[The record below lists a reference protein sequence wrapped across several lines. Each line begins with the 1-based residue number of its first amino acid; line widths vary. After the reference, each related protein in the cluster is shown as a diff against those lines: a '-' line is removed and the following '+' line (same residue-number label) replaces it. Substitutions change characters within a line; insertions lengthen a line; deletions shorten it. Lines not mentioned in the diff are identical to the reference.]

1 MKTIERDIKKAVV
14 YQIYVKSFCD
24 SNGDGIG
31 DIPGIISKL
40 DYLENLGVDYL
51 WLTPI
56 YPSPQRDN
64 GYDVSDYCAIDPAY
78 GTMADFDELVELA
91 RERGMGIML
100 DMVLCHTSSE
110 HTWFQRALA
119 GNEKYRRY
127 YILRDGRNSAE
138 PADPGEPPT
147 NWQCAFGGSAWEWEP
162 RLGKWYLH
170 LHDVSQPDLD
180 WTNPEVRAEAAR
192 VVRFWK
198 SRGVMGFRFDVV
210 NLMSKPEKFEDD
222 TKGLGRRLFADGPHI
237 HEYLRELVEQA
248 GIDGMITV
256 GEMAS
261 TDLENCIRYTRTE
274 DHELSMSFSFHHLKV
289 DYKNGKKWELMEP
302 DIAEL
307 RRIFCT
313 WQEGMQAGGGWNA
326 LFWDNH
332 DQPRAITRF
341 GGRDG
346 AGDQDTDW
354 DHVGKMLALCIHL
367 MQGTPYIY
375 QGDELGMTN
384 PGYSSIAQFRDVE
397 SLNAYR
403 ALTGEGSTAAR
414 EIGGQHTSDMAGG
427 STPDEAIAVLNERSR
442 DNGRTPMQ
450 WTSDDQAGFSTGTSW
465 IEVPENS
472 VLINA
477 RAEVGVEGSMFEFY
491 KKLVGLRKR
500 CRVISEGT
508 VRFLDAG
515 EAAPKVIAYER
526 VLADNGDVQS
536 VSGAPSGSG
545 APEAGA
551 EQPQRLIVVCSFD
564 SRACEAHLT
573 CEGRAVGLDNPD
585 ILIANYPDAPQRGHE
600 TDSVLLRPYEA
611 VAFIA

>member
-110 HTWFQRALA
+110 HTWFQQALA
-119 GNEKYRRY
+119 GTEKYRRY
-127 YILRDGRNSAE
+127 YILRDGRGSAGSD
-138 PADPGEPPT
+138 DPGEPPT

-346 AGDQDTDW
+346 AGDQGTDW
-354 DHVGKMLALCIHL
+354 DHVGKMLAICIHL
-367 MQGTPYIY
+367 MQGTPYVY

-384 PGYSSIAQFRDVE
+384 PGFAMWRASTPTAP
-397 SLNAYR
+397 SLAR
-403 ALTGEGSTAAR
+403 AARPLARSGASTQATWQAGARRMRPSLFLTSDRATTAAR
-414 EIGGQHTSDMAGG
+414 RCSG
-427 STPDEAIAVLNERSR
+427 P
-442 DNGRTPMQ
+442 RTIKPA
-450 WTSDDQAGFSTGTSW
+450 S
-465 IEVPENS
+465 
-472 VLINA
+472 A
-477 RAEVGVEGSMFEFY
+477 RARLGSRCPRTAC
-491 KKLVGLRKR
+491 LSTRAPRWPLRAPCSSSTRSSLACANGAGSSAREQFAFWMRAKR
-500 CRVISEGT
+500 RPRSLRT
-508 VRFLDAG
+508 SAFLPIM
-515 EAAPKVIAYER
+515 ETCNRSQVPR
-526 VLADNGDVQS
+526 
-536 VSGAPSGSG
+536 
-545 APEAGA
+545 AGA
-551 EQPQRLIVVCSFD
+551 ARPR
-564 SRACEAHLT
+564 
-573 CEGRAVGLDNPD
+573 P
-585 ILIANYPDAPQRGHE
+585 
-600 TDSVLLRPYEA
+600 VLSSPSA
-611 VAFIA
+611 